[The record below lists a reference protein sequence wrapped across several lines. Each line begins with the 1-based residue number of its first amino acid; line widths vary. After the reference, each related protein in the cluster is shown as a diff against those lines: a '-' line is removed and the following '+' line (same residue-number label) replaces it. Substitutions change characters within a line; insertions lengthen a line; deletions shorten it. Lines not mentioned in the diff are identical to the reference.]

1 MPSMKE
7 SLKKLKETLAPM
19 TWKQRID
26 HLWTYYKVVAV
37 VFVILCIVV
46 SLVITGIQ
54 NKQIDHLYS
63 GVLVNTPLTDEGMAV
78 FTNDLLQRYGTGN
91 GKEVIDLEQLYY
103 GDDSIPDIAE
113 NNQDVLLRLTV
124 LAGAQS
130 VDVILCDEYFLNQ
143 FVVYSGYGDVRNI
156 LSEKQLAQLSEKL
169 VWSKE
174 ISENESY
181 PVAVD
186 ISDTEFVKN
195 CVTKSNKVYLFF
207 PHSSDNAERNVDFV
221 DYILQWTK

>member
-7 SLKKLKETLAPM
+7 SLTKLKQTLAPM
-19 TWKQRID
+19 TWQQRLD

-37 VFVILCIVV
+37 IFVIFCIVI

-63 GVLVNTPLTDEGMAV
+63 GVLVNVPLTDDGMAV
-78 FTNDLLQRYGTGN
+78 FTNDLLLRYGSGN

-130 VDVILCDEYFLNQ
+130 VDAILCNEYFLNQ
-143 FVVYSGYGDVRNI
+143 FVLYSGYGDMRQI
-156 LSEKQLAQLSEKL
+156 LSKQQQEKLSDRL

-174 ISENESY
+174 ISDNESY
-181 PVAVD
+181 PVALD
-186 ISDTEFVKN
+186 ISGTDFVEH
-195 CVTKSNKVYLFF
+195 CVSKTDKVYLFF
-207 PHSSDNAERNVDFV
+207 PHSSDNAERNIDFV
-221 DYILQWTK
+221 DYILQWKK

>member
-7 SLKKLKETLAPM
+7 SLTKLKQTLAPM
-19 TWKQRID
+19 TWQQRLD

-37 VFVILCIVV
+37 IFVIFCIVV

-63 GVLVNTPLTDEGMAV
+63 GVLVNVPLTDDGMAV
-78 FTNDLLQRYGTGN
+78 FTNDLLLRYGSGN

-130 VDVILCDEYFLNQ
+130 VDAILCNEYFLNQ
-143 FVVYSGYGDVRNI
+143 FVIYSGYGDMRQI
-156 LSEKQLAQLSEKL
+156 LSEQQQEKLSDRL

-174 ISENESY
+174 ISENASY

-186 ISDTEFVKN
+186 ISGTEFVKN
-195 CVTKSNKVYLFF
+195 CVSNTDKVYLFF
-207 PHSSDNAERNVDFV
+207 PHSSDNAERNIDFV
-221 DYILQWTK
+221 DYILQWKK